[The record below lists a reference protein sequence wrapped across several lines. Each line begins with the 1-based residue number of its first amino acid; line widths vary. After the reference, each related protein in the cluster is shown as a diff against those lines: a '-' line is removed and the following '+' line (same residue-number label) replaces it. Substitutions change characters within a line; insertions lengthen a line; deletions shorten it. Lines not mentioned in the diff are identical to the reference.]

1 MRKKSKKITIF
12 SEKKWR
18 VFRKKGLNGLK
29 TLFLPKMAILDFQK
43 NSEKMVIWKN
53 FEKNVVEK
61 IWTFF
66 RNSQFFLVNS
76 SSPAFSSGLSI
87 DAPRKTGRCVPPTL
101 PPPQVHHRGKFF
113 FFSENGIFRIWV
125 QTTKILVLT
134 LLLMYT
140 TNVQTWPGAR
150 ARTFFCPGEIFF
162 FAKKKQC
169 FVFLCFFAQNAL
181 KSELKHSKFEKYKI
195 RQKFFV
201 VIFSSFFHTFA
212 KMKYPEEWQKHEK
225 TQNLQKKFLSGN

>member
-66 RNSQFFLVNS
+66 RNSQFFLANS
-76 SSPAFSSGLSI
+76 SSPAFSSALSI
-87 DAPRKTGRCVPPTL
+87 DVPRKTGRCVPPNL

-125 QTTKILVLT
+125 QTIKILVLT

-140 TNVQTWPGAR
+140 TNIQTWSGAH

-162 FAKKKQC
+162 FREKET
-169 FVFLCFFAQNAL
+169 VFCFFML
-181 KSELKHSKFEKYKI
+181 FCSKCSK
-195 RQKFFV
+195 
-201 VIFSSFFHTFA
+201 
-212 KMKYPEEWQKHEK
+212 EW
-225 TQNLQKKFLSGN
+225 T

>member
-1 MRKKSKKITIF
+1 MRKKTKKITIF
-12 SEKKWR
+12 SGKKWR
-18 VFRKKGLNGLK
+18 IFRKKGLNGLK
-29 TLFLPKMAILDFQK
+29 TLFLSKMAVLDFQK

-66 RNSQFFLVNS
+66 RNSQFFLANS
-76 SSPAFSSGLSI
+76 SSPAFSSALSI
-87 DAPRKTGRCVPPTL
+87 DVSRKNGRCVTPTL

-113 FFSENGIFRIWV
+113 FFSENGVFRILV
-125 QTTKILVLT
+125 RVTKILVLT
-134 LLLMYT
+134 LLLMHT
-140 TNVQTWPGAR
+140 TKFRTWPGAR
-150 ARTFFCPGEIFF
+150 ARIFFVPGKFFF

-225 TQNLQKKFLSGN
+225 TQK